1 MKTYMV
7 EFSESAQTDLVA
19 TYEYIKQSLSAPDS
33 ARRVVRHLRDMI
45 LGLGTMPERYPL
57 SRNEKLAHEN
67 VRLMPVGSFHV
78 FYFVDNE
85 KVIVARIMY
94 GRRRVTP
101 QDISIMTNDTIVCEP
116 GRKYN
121 R

>member
-1 MKTYMV
+1 MKTYTV
-7 EFSESAQTDLVA
+7 ELSESAQSDLIA
-19 TYEYIKQSLSAPDS
+19 TYEYIKHRLLAPDS
-33 ARRVVRHLRDMI
+33 ARRVARHLRDMI

-57 SRNEKLAHEN
+57 SRNEKLAYEN

-78 FYFVDNE
+78 FYFIENE